1 MTIDSFHTMIVF
13 LGLDAAFQQK
23 QGVWHVPYVEELLS
37 FATGKDKEGRTLL
50 TLSDMSKILGK
61 RRSECRANNK
71 EFSLSFFHKMFG
83 SGK

>member
-1 MTIDSFHTMIVF
+1 MIMF

-23 QGVWHVPYVEELLS
+23 QGEKHIPFVEELLT

-50 TLSDMSKILGK
+50 TISDMSKILGK

-71 EFSLSFFHKMFG
+71 EFSLSFFHKVFG
-83 SGK
+83 SAK